1 MLIDIAGLRKSGRT
15 RTALKNVKI
24 QNLMTAYFT
33 LDKNIVATYA
43 KELGV
48 HGVQIFELTH
58 SLGVEDSIKCILSE
72 GVKRHFD
79 CIVIDDIFTLDEQ
92 SNAPTDDAIGE
103 MYNVL
108 CTENCV
114 VITVNTLGE

>member
-1 MLIDIAGLRKSGRT
+1 
-15 RTALKNVKI
+15 
-24 QNLMTAYFT
+24 MTAYFT

-58 SLGVEDSIKCILSE
+58 SLGVEDSIKCILGE

-114 VITVNTLGE
+114 VITVNTLEE